1 MTGALYETRR
11 RPHDDP
17 MTQTSTPFD
26 TPTESRTDTALLEL
40 PAAEPTTGARVDGT
54 PGPGDTDGRPEIA
67 RPAVDAPGPPPEPSA
82 PETVDR
88 STTAP
93 EPDLGT
99 HDSSYAH
106 ILAEMDDDRRNLR
119 WALAVAVLFHVGLFF
134 VHLPD
139 LMRPVEVGPAAKRR
153 AYLVQQVRFQ
163 PPRTAPQREIPE
175 KKARKIP
182 IPDPTP
188 DDPEPVREL
197 AEELPD
203 LDYDL
208 PVGDLNLGIPQGP
221 PGPSLG
227 PILQVGGEVE
237 RPIPLYAPRPG
248 YTEEARQARIQ
259 GVVLLQL
266 VIDREGNVRSAKII
280 KGLPMGLDQ
289 KAVETVKEWKYQPA
303 LQNGNPVSV
312 YMNLTINFSL
322 Q

>member
-1 MTGALYETRR
+1 
-11 RPHDDP
+11 

-26 TPTESRTDTALLEL
+26 TPTERRTDTALLEP
-40 PAAEPTTGARVDGT
+40 PAAEPAGAGGNGT
-54 PGPGDTDGRPEIA
+54 PGPAETDGTPETA
-67 RPAVDAPGPPPEPSA
+67 RPAVEASGPGPEPSV
-82 PETVDR
+82 PETADR
-88 STTAP
+88 GATAP
-93 EPDLGT
+93 EPDTGS

-119 WALAVAVLFHVGLFF
+119 WALAVAVLFHIGLFF

-139 LMRPVEVGPAAKRR
+139 LMRPVEVTPAAKKR
-153 AYLVQQVRFQ
+153 AYVVQQVRFQ
-163 PPRTAPQREIPE
+163 PPRAEPQREIPK

-203 LDYDL
+203 IDYDL
-208 PVGDLNLGIPQGP
+208 PVGDLNLAIPEGP

-303 LQNGNPVSV
+303 AQNGQPVSV